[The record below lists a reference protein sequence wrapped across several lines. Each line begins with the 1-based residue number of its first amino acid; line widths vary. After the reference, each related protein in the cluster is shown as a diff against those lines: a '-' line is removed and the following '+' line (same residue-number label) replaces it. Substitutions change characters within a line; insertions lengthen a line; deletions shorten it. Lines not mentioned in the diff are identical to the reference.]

1 MTFEELVIINQLMM
15 MDAHRRI
22 DARIEEMRKR
32 TKELVEKKKLD
43 KIKNENQDQ
52 KSLERSYY

>member
-22 DARIEEMRKR
+22 DARIEEMRHR
-32 TKELVEKKKLD
+32 TKEFVEKKKLD
-43 KIKNENQDQ
+43 KIKNENQEQ
-52 KSLERSYY
+52 KS

>member
-22 DARIEEMRKR
+22 DARIEEMRQR
-32 TKELVEKKKLD
+32 TKELVEKNKLD
-43 KIKNENQDQ
+43 KVKNEKQDQ
-52 KSLERSYY
+52 KS